1 MRPGTIFLMGL
12 LISAP
17 FIALSLTINLVL
29 AVLGKAA
36 PKINVFMTSF
46 AVRILAGV
54 LLFISSILLIRGYI
68 IKYLAELLRIFNLY
82 RELMA

>member
-1 MRPGTIFLMGL
+1 MGL

-54 LLFISSILLIRGYI
+54 LLFISSVLLIRGYI
-68 IKYLAELLRIFNLY
+68 IKYLTKAPENLLIFIEN
-82 RELMA
+82 